1 MKKGCVMKFIIYGS
15 GCSKCQQLT
24 ANTEVAAKA
33 LGLDYEVEKITD
45 TNLIIDAGIMRT
57 PALAIDDDIVIEGKV
72 AGVDEIK
79 VLLA

>member
-1 MKKGCVMKFIIYGS
+1 MKLIIYGS
-15 GCSKCQQLT
+15 GCSKCQQLM
-24 ANTEVAAKA
+24 ANAEVATKA

-72 AGVDEIK
+72 ASVNEIK
-79 VLLA
+79 QFLA